1 MPTEAPM
8 MPASARG
15 VSITRRPPKRRCSPS
30 VTRKTPPSTPTSSPM
45 MTMSGSRS
53 ISSSRA
59 RFSALT
65 MLSFAM
71 ARSVRAV
78 RGAESARPSRGRALP
93 AHGRRGGPGG
103 VGRVALRGV
112 LQACLELRA
121 LGNQMRGQLGV
132 DLIEH
137 AERIGGGQGLEP
149 LHPARDL
156 LVHLSFD
163 GGVEELLALEIGA
176 EARERIL
183 LLPRLDFLLRTVLGR
198 IVRRGVHGQSIGDAL
213 DEGGPVTRAR
223 PVHRL
228 AARRVDGKH
237 VVAVDLD
244 ARETVGGG
252 LLGDGARVGLLLDRH
267 GDRPLVVL
275 AEEHHGTVPHPG
287 EVGRLVE
294 VALGSGAVAEVRHDH
309 RVLAAVLDPVGDA
322 HGVRELGRHGNGH
335 GQVTLLRR
343 RLPTLETPRVEGEEL
358 LDGPTP
364 PEHGRRL
371 PEGRYQP
378 IPRLQRAHAA
388 DLRGL
393 LPLDGGEGADPAL
406 ALEPQHALVEAPSQ
420 QHAAVEAQELFG
432 RELRLEGGVEI
443 SLAVEDRQALDGK
456 LRLDEGSGH
465 GRPDSLLSYL
475 IGRRPT
481 SRSSALASDQYV
493 NGTGNGGRPQGR
505 PPLTVSHGT
514 SLFVAGRLLPRVSTN
529 STGPSTMSKIEMSA
543 GAPTWSVPS
552 PGTRPT
558 ILAGSHVARE
568 TTSSSGM
575 PRARNFDITL
585 GRVG

>member
-15 VSITRRPPKRRCSPS
+15 LSITRRPPNRRCNPS

-71 ARSVRAV
+71 ARPVRPV
-78 RGAESARPSRGRALP
+78 RGAESTRPSRGRALP
-93 AHGRRGGPGG
+93 AHGRRGGRGG
-103 VGRVALRGV
+103 VGRVTLRGF

-121 LGNQMRGQLGV
+121 LGNQMRGELGV

-137 AERIGGGQGLEP
+137 AERIGKGQGLES

-156 LVHLSFD
+156 LVHLGLH
-163 GGVEELLALEIGA
+163 GGVEELLPLEVGA

-183 LLPRLDFLLRTVLGR
+183 LFPRLDFLLRTVLGR
-198 IVRRGVHGQSIGDAL
+198 IVRRRVHGQTIGDAL
-213 DEGGPVTRAR
+213 DESGSVARAR

-228 AARRVDGKH
+228 AARGVDGKH
-237 VVAVDLD
+237 VIAVDLD
-244 ARETVGGG
+244 AGKAVGGG
-252 LLGDGARVGLLLDRH
+252 LLGDGARVGLLLEGH

-275 AEEHHGTVPHPG
+275 AEKHHGPVPYPG

-294 VALGSGAVAEVRHDH
+294 VALRGGAVAEADHDH
-309 RVLAAVLDPVGDA
+309 RVLAAVLDAVGDA
-322 HGVRELGRHGNGH
+322 HGVWKLGCHGDGH
-335 GQVTLLRR
+335 GQVVLLRGG
-343 RLPTLETPRVEGEEL
+343 LPPFEATRVEGEEL

-371 PEGRYQP
+371 PEGRHQP
-378 IPRLQRAHAA
+378 IPRFQRAHAA
-388 DLRGL
+388 DLGGL
-393 LPLDGGEGADPAL
+393 LPLDGREGADPAL

-420 QHAAVEAQELFG
+420 QHAAVEALELLR
-432 RELRLEGGVEI
+432 RELGLEGGVETP
-443 SLAVEDRQALDGK
+443 LAVEDRQTLDGK
-456 LRLDEGSGH
+456 LRLDDGSGH
-465 GRPDSLLSYL
+465 GRLDLLLSYPKE
-475 IGRRPT
+475 RRLT
-481 SRSSALASDQYV
+481 SRSAASDQYV
-493 NGTGNGGRPQGR
+493 NGTGIGGRPHGR

-514 SLFVAGRLLPRVSTN
+514 SFFVPARLLLRVSTK
-529 STGPSTMSKIEMSA
+529 STGPSTRSKIEMSA
-543 GAPTWSVPS
+543 GAPIWRVPR

-558 ILAGSHVARE
+558 ILAGSHVARA
-568 TTSSSGM
+568 TTSSSGI

-585 GRVG
+585 GSVG